1 MNRFLT
7 LTRMYAR
14 TSLRNRQSL
23 GWIIAFPV
31 GMMLFWGYIGRG
43 STTQS
48 SFGSAATVAYTGFL
62 MASMMILSALSQ
74 GIMGNSQGMATMRE
88 QGILRRVR
96 CTTLPIWTFLLS
108 RMVVEV
114 AITLTGCLLIVAI
127 AVGIFGVHL
136 SLSTLPAALGIL
148 LLAIA
153 LFIAIG
159 QLIAALARKPETARA
174 AAQAINLPLMFV
186 GGIFLQPE
194 LFPKP
199 LAMVA
204 QWTPAAVVADL
215 LRPALLLG
223 NLGGRPWADFAV
235 LVGYLAV
242 TLALAARFFR
252 WEETA

>member
-74 GIMGNSQGMATMRE
+74 GVMGNSQGMTTMRE

-96 CTTLPIWTFLLS
+96 CTTLPIWTFLFS

-153 LFIAIG
+153 LFI
-159 QLIAALARKPETARA
+159 
-174 AAQAINLPLMFV
+174 
-186 GGIFLQPE
+186 GGIFLQPD

-223 NLGGRPWADFAV
+223 NLGGRPWADLAV
-235 LVGYLAV
+235 LVGYLVV
-242 TLALAARFFR
+242 TLSLAARFFR
-252 WEETA
+252 WDETA